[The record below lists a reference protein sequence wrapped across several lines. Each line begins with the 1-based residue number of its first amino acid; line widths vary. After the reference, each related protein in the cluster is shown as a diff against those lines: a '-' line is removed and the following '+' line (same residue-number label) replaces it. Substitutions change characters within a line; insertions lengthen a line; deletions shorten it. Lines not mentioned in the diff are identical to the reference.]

1 VNFPLVVANRLRPF
15 TTLFI
20 LVGLVAL
27 TVTFLVMP
35 IRTWMNQRDLL
46 DMRSTKYG
54 VYEEVND
61 ALQDEIDAL
70 SAPEGVRQAIRSQLG
85 YLLPNERRSPL
96 LAQPEAPI
104 TLPDRWPYTM
114 VAGIVS
120 VRESQN
126 IGVEQGN
133 LDTFNPLRP

>member
-1 VNFPLVVANRLRPF
+1 MNFPLVVANRLRPF

-85 YLLPNERRSPL
+85 YLLPNERRIPL
-96 LAQPEAPI
+96 L
-104 TLPDRWPYTM
+104 
-114 VAGIVS
+114 
-120 VRESQN
+120 
-126 IGVEQGN
+126 
-133 LDTFNPLRP
+133 

>member
-85 YLLPNERRSPL
+85 YLLPNERRIPL

-126 IGVEQGN
+126 IGVEQGS

>member
-1 VNFPLVVANRLRPF
+1 MNFPLVVANRLRPF

-85 YLLPNERRSPL
+85 YLLPNERRIPL

>member
-1 VNFPLVVANRLRPF
+1 MNFPLVVANRLRPF

-85 YLLPNERRSPL
+85 YLLPNERRIPL
-96 LAQPEAPI
+96 LAQPEAPV
-104 TLPDRWPYTM
+104 TLPDRWPYNV

-126 IGVEQGN
+126 VGVEQGN

>member
-1 VNFPLVVANRLRPF
+1 MNFPLVVTNRLRPF

-85 YLLPNERRSPL
+85 YLLPNERRIPL

>member
-1 VNFPLVVANRLRPF
+1 MNFPLVVANRLRPF

-85 YLLPNERRSPL
+85 YLLPNERRIPL

-104 TLPDRWPYTM
+104 TLPDRWPYDV

-126 IGVEQGN
+126 VGVEQGN

>member
-1 VNFPLVVANRLRPF
+1 MNFPLVVANRLRPF

-46 DMRSTKYG
+46 DMRTTKYG

-85 YLLPNERRSPL
+85 YLLPNERRIPL

-104 TLPDRWPYTM
+104 TLPDRWPYNV

-126 IGVEQGN
+126 VGVEQGN

>member
-85 YLLPNERRSPL
+85 YLLPNERRIPL

-104 TLPDRWPYTM
+104 TLPDRWPYDV

>member
-1 VNFPLVVANRLRPF
+1 MNFPLVVANRLRPF

-85 YLLPNERRSPL
+85 YLLPNERRIPL

-104 TLPDRWPYTM
+104 TLPDRWPYTV

-126 IGVEQGN
+126 VGVEQGN

>member
-1 VNFPLVVANRLRPF
+1 MNFPLVVANRLRPF

-85 YLLPNERRSPL
+85 YLLPNERRIPL
-96 LAQPEAPI
+96 LEQPEAPI

-126 IGVEQGN
+126 IGVEQGS

>member
-1 VNFPLVVANRLRPF
+1 MNFPLVVANRLRPF

-85 YLLPNERRSPL
+85 YLLPNERRIPL

-126 IGVEQGN
+126 IGVEQGS

>member
-1 VNFPLVVANRLRPF
+1 MNFPLVVANRLRPF

-85 YLLPNERRSPL
+85 YLLPNERRIPL

-104 TLPDRWPYTM
+104 TLPDRWPYNV

>member
-1 VNFPLVVANRLRPF
+1 MNFPLVVANRLRPF

-85 YLLPNERRSPL
+85 YLLPNERRIPL

-104 TLPDRWPYTM
+104 TLPDRWPYDV

>member
-1 VNFPLVVANRLRPF
+1 MNFPLVVANRLRPF

-85 YLLPNERRSPL
+85 YLLPNERRIPL
-96 LAQPEAPI
+96 LAQPKAPI
-104 TLPDRWPYTM
+104 TLPDRWPYNV

-126 IGVEQGN
+126 VGVEQGN

>member
-1 VNFPLVVANRLRPF
+1 MNFPLVVANRLRPF

-85 YLLPNERRSPL
+85 YLLPNERRIPL

-104 TLPDRWPYTM
+104 TLPDRWPYDV

-126 IGVEQGN
+126 IGVEQGS

>member
-1 VNFPLVVANRLRPF
+1 MNFPLVVANRLRPF

-20 LVGLVAL
+20 LIGLVAL

-85 YLLPNERRSPL
+85 YLLPNERRIPL

-120 VRESQN
+120 IRESQN

>member
-1 VNFPLVVANRLRPF
+1 MNFPLVVANRLRPF

-85 YLLPNERRSPL
+85 YLLPNERRIPL

-104 TLPDRWPYTM
+104 TLPDRWPYNV
-114 VAGIVS
+114 VAGVVS

-126 IGVEQGN
+126 VGVE
-133 LDTFNPLRP
+133 

>member
-1 VNFPLVVANRLRPF
+1 MNFPLVVANRLRPF

-85 YLLPNERRSPL
+85 YLLPNERRIPL

-104 TLPDRWPYTM
+104 TLPDRWPYDV

-133 LDTFNPLRP
+133 LDTF